1 MKMKLSPLIIFL
13 MLLFFLILS
22 IAFQNSFVFS
32 KLEGYTDKITT
43 YSNIVNGIKSSSSTS
58 KSSSTVSPL
67 NIETVYDSC
76 GNKVDSP
83 KNGTIYYDSS
93 GNVVN
98 FPKGIVY
105 DEIGNYLN
113 TPPLVGFMLD
123 SLGNPID
130 LPLYDSDGNIIKDL
144 SNFTGGVY
152 DSYHNQIQFPYFDS
166 NGNYV
171 VSPVMTPSIYKS
183 YLSYL
188 DNSTK
193 SSNYS
198 DLSFCKY
205 GCLNHDISLDDYIS
219 LYYQNFWNKYQEI
232 YSDDYVLKSSIVSN
246 CDAKS
251 DRDDWH
257 PLISTLN
264 SLGSDLKTV
273 VNTIGKDTQAV
284 ATTVGKDT
292 QAALSAVGENT
303 QDVSTTV
310 GKDTQAALSATGEN
324 TQDVSTTVGK
334 DTQAALSATGENT
347 QDVLSA
353 VGKNTQA
360 VLSATGENIESV
372 GGAVGS
378 GLGSL
383 LHANPTKIYGADDS
397 VRNGNGRGLAGNY
410 NGDNGI
416 SNQGYLKNTNMF
428 SNYAPGEVANF
439 NNNYNATPLKGPE
452 TNFMPITADFSKFGR

>member
-58 KSSSTVSPL
+58 ESSSTVSPL
-67 NIETVYDSC
+67 NIKTVYDSC

-93 GNVVN
+93 GNVIN
-98 FPKGIVY
+98 FPKGTVY

-284 ATTVGKDT
+284 ATTVG
-292 QAALSAVGENT
+292 ENT
-303 QDVSTTV
+303 QDV
-310 GKDTQAALSATGEN
+310 LSA
-324 TQDVSTTVGK
+324 V
-334 DTQAALSATGENT
+334 GENT

-360 VLSATGENIESV
+360 VISSTGGNIESV

-383 LHANPTKIYGADDS
+383 LNANPTKIYGADDS